1 MGANSYW
8 AIKRE
13 PVGANEKG
21 RYIWNQHGLLY
32 MTTKS
37 HQLAPPLRVTLL
49 CKRKDL

>member
-21 RYIWNQHGLLY
+21 RYIWNQQTKFY
-32 MTTKS
+32 QTTKYEI
-37 HQLAPPLRVTLL
+37 LAPPSRG
-49 CKRKDL
+49 RYYM